1 MERSK
6 YFRAASR
13 HENNGIILLATKKE
27 EAASSGGCF
36 PRGRGNKA
44 CRIANVRGIG
54 MRRREG
60 RRGWNH
66 WRDRALTAFSI
77 CSSAFVSVHRGQA
90 TFMRR
95 KASPCSPNS

>member
-1 MERSK
+1 MS
-6 YFRAASR
+6 
-13 HENNGIILLATKKE
+13 GIRGVHLWKNRKQPLR
-27 EAASSGGCF
+27 GRGCF
-36 PRGRGNKA
+36 LLMRGNKA
-44 CRIANVRGIG
+44 YRSANVRGIA

-60 RRGWNH
+60 RRGWDH

-77 CSSAFVSVHRGQA
+77 CSSAFVRVHRGQA